1 MKDQLTQQILNISKV
16 VLASA
21 GVALC
26 VWLIAAGYPKSDA
39 ELSEID
45 AFVTGVYVIG
55 EDGASI
61 EDIAAKYADTTAEMS
76 DEEKED
82 AIATKAAEFTE
93 KWYDQKKAK
102 ASSKIE
108 GYIAPKKYNTGKKLK
123 NKKDYISSDQST
135 VQKGDEINI
144 GQSSSFFAIDYVIYV
159 IGLALIGVIG
169 FFVYQLIM
177 RPKRTI
183 LSILGLVISA
193 LVFIV
198 LFYSGSTDTIADLQV
213 KPEQVGP
220 STIALTTAGIYTI
233 GICLSL
239 GILAIVLGPV
249 MGRYRK

>member
-55 EDGASI
+55 KDGASM
-61 EDIAAKYADTTAEMS
+61 EDIAAKYADTTSDMS
-76 DEEKED
+76 NEEKQD
-82 AIATKAAEFTE
+82 AIATKATE
-93 KWYDQKKAK
+93 LTQMWYDQKKAK
-102 ASSKIE
+102 ASSKTE
-108 GYIAPKKYNTGKKLK
+108 GYIAPKKYETGKKLK
-123 NKKDYISSDQST
+123 NKKDYITSDPST

-144 GQSSSFFAIDYVIYV
+144 GKANSFFAIDYVIYV

-169 FFVYQLIM
+169 FFIYQLVI

-193 LVFIV
+193 LVFTV
-198 LFYSGSTDTIADLQV
+198 LFYSGSSDTVESLQV
-213 KPEQVGP
+213 KPEQVGS

>member
-26 VWLIAAGYPKSDA
+26 VWLVAAGYPESDA
-39 ELSEID
+39 KLNEID
-45 AFVTGVYVIG
+45 AFVTGVYVI
-55 EDGASI
+55 EKDGASM
-61 EDIAAKYADTTAEMS
+61 EDIAAIYADTTAEMS
-76 DEEKED
+76 AKEKED
-82 AIATKAAEFTE
+82 AIATKATE
-93 KWYDQKKAK
+93 LTQKWYDQKKAK
-102 ASSKIE
+102 ASLKIDGYIPPEKIE
-108 GYIAPKKYNTGKKLK
+108 TGKKLK
-123 NKKDYISSDQST
+123 NKKDYITSDPST

-144 GQSSSFFAIDYVIYV
+144 GNSSSFFAIDYVIFV
-159 IGLALIGVIG
+159 IGLALLGVIG
-169 FFVYQLIM
+169 FFVYQLVM

-183 LSILGLVISA
+183 LSILGLLISA

-198 LFYSGSTDTIADLQV
+198 LFYSGSSDTVTTLQV
-213 KPEQVGP
+213 KPEQVGG

>member
-1 MKDQLTQQILNISKV
+1 
-16 VLASA
+16 
-21 GVALC
+21 
-26 VWLIAAGYPKSDA
+26 
-39 ELSEID
+39 
-45 AFVTGVYVIG
+45 
-55 EDGASI
+55 
-61 EDIAAKYADTTAEMS
+61 
-76 DEEKED
+76 
-82 AIATKAAEFTE
+82 
-93 KWYDQKKAK
+93 
-102 ASSKIE
+102 
-108 GYIAPKKYNTGKKLK
+108 
-123 NKKDYISSDQST
+123 
-135 VQKGDEINI
+135 
-144 GQSSSFFAIDYVIYV
+144 
-159 IGLALIGVIG
+159 
-169 FFVYQLIM
+169 M

>member
-16 VLASA
+16 ALASV

-26 VWLIAAGYPKSDA
+26 VWLIAGGYPESDDKI
-39 ELSEID
+39 SEID
-45 AFVTGVYVIG
+45 SFV
-55 EDGASI
+55 
-61 EDIAAKYADTTAEMS
+61 
-76 DEEKED
+76 
-82 AIATKAAEFTE
+82 
-93 KWYDQKKAK
+93 
-102 ASSKIE
+102 
-108 GYIAPKKYNTGKKLK
+108 N
-123 NKKDYISSDQST
+123 
-135 VQKGDEINI
+135 GDS
-144 GQSSSFFAIDYVIYV
+144 GHFFAIDYVIYV

-169 FFVYQLIM
+169 FFIYQLVI
-177 RPKRTI
+177 RPKRTA
-183 LSILGLVISA
+183 LSILGLLISA

-198 LFYSGSTDTIADLQV
+198 LFYSGSSDTIADLQV